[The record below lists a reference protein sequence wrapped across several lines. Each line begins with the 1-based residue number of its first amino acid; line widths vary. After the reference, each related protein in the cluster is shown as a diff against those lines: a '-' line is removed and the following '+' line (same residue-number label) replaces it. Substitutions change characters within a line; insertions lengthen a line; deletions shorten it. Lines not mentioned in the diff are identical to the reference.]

1 MKLAVIGSINMDQ
14 VVTAER
20 IPGKG
25 ETLPGNE
32 LNYVS
37 GGKGAN
43 QAVAMAR
50 LGAEVTM
57 FGCVGNDDNGAR
69 LLRGLQEESIDT
81 SKIDIVDGIPTGL
94 AIITVAENDNTIIV
108 ISGANSCVDSDYFNK
123 IKEDLK
129 SFDLVVL
136 QHEIPLDTVHQTVS
150 FCYENGIPVVLNPA
164 PAAEV
169 PQEIVD
175 KVTYLTPNEHE
186 AKLIFHGAEGAEES
200 DEFIEGVLSAYPKK
214 LIITRGSR
222 GVSVALKDGRVITV
236 PGRKANVVDTT
247 GAGDT
252 LNGAFS
258 VRIAAGDS
266 VEEALVYAN
275 CAASLSVEKFGA
287 QGGMPTDAEVQER
300 LKA

>member
-14 VVTAER
+14 VVTADR

-169 PQEIVD
+169 PTEIVD

-200 DEFIEGVLSAYPKK
+200 DEFIESVLSAYPEK